1 MDIRLGLQRTGP
13 LDVDRVRMAAERLG
27 FRVFVLPTSGIGDR
41 AGFFEAVRSTLPLDP
56 PLVGS
61 SIWDALADSLWE
73 GLLQCEAQRIAIV
86 WQGTARMANADAAE
100 FAMALDVL
108 SDVALSLAN
117 PQATVG
123 AVKEVA
129 ILVE

>member
-1 MDIRLGLQRTGP
+1 
-13 LDVDRVRMAAERLG
+13 MAAERLG

-41 AGFFEAVRSTLPLDP
+41 AGFFEAVRCTLPLDP

-61 SIWDALADSLWE
+61 SKWDALADSLWE

-86 WQGTARMANADAAE
+86 WQGTARMADADAAE
-100 FAMALDVL
+100 FAMGLDV
-108 SDVALSLAN
+108 SSGVALSLAN

-123 AVKEVA
+123 VVKEVA